1 MNAFEEIVKRYLE
14 EKGYWARQCVKVNRI
29 SKEDKR
35 NLKKPSMPTPE
46 IDIVALNVKKNELL
60 LVEVKSLL
68 GSYGVYYEAVTGK
81 DPKDKDG
88 YKFFWNS
95 KFRGI
100 VTARLEEEFLE
111 QGFINKRTKINYA
124 LAAGHIHSP
133 EDESKIKDYFSRQKE
148 KWILFPPK
156 DITDTIKKLS
166 EKGWED
172 NLVTM
177 TAKLTK
183 EDIS

>member
-1 MNAFEEIVKRYLE
+1 MNAFEDIVRKYLE
-14 EKGYWARQCVKVNRI
+14 EKGYWVRQCVKVNRI

-124 LAAGHIHSP
+124 LAAGHIHYP
-133 EDESKIKDYFSRQKE
+133 EDVPKIRDYFSKQKE
-148 KWILFPPK
+148 KWILISPE
-156 DITDTIKKLS
+156 DIKKKLR
-166 EKGWED
+166 ELATKGWED
-172 NLVTM
+172 NLVTI
-177 TAKLTK
+177 TTKLILK
-183 EDIS
+183 GK